1 MAQPVSDSDWV
12 TVFRSAEHS
21 AEEEASAACEL
32 LQNQGIQA
40 VLADADTP
48 GVPFGTWEVRVP
60 ATEGARAETIIAA
73 KAEEV
78 EAPGDASHDMD
89 LVTLFT
95 SDAHNAEME
104 AMAIQGILEAGGI
117 PSVLVGFQAMPS
129 LPFEVRVPSARA
141 DEARRLIA
149 ESQAG
154 GPEAAEQAEK
164 ASERPE

>member
-1 MAQPVSDSDWV
+1 
-12 TVFRSAEHS
+12 
-21 AEEEASAACEL
+21 
-32 LQNQGIQA
+32 
-40 VLADADTP
+40 
-48 GVPFGTWEVRVP
+48 
-60 ATEGARAETIIAA
+60 
-73 KAEEV
+73 
-78 EAPGDASHDMD
+78 MD

-95 SDAHNAEME
+95 SDAHNGEME

-154 GPEAAEQAEK
+154 GPEAAERAEK